1 MKIEDFNDILVPQD
15 LMNLLPNHGR
25 SKVYNLLKTGE
36 IKSIKS
42 GNTYLIMKDDLL
54 EYLEGGRKSRS

>member
-1 MKIEDFNDILVPQD
+1 MKIEDFNDILGPQD

-54 EYLEGGRKSRS
+54 EYLERGRKPRS